1 LRAKQVLERE
11 LTRNPPPLP
20 PTLPL
25 GVLFFR
31 EPFKEN
37 PFPRFLDQNKSHRG
51 RASHHGYAS
60 AKRPAARVDI
70 ADSRRAA
77 SGRVFQSCCS
87 GVHGH
92 AWPLASAFIRGAR
105 FTFRETDASTFL
117 ASSRTPGNAG
127 VVASPIAAAI
137 VFTSALQRAAAP
149 GGRGKPTA
157 ARRQRRKSRPRFP
170 TFGSS
175 RPPIDSCEIS
185 KRPTDGNSRCRVS
198 EINSVR
204 VCKVSAV

>member
-1 LRAKQVLERE
+1 LRETAKQVLERE
-11 LTRNPPPLP
+11 LTRNPPPSPLSRPFHSRAFQEKPLSPILP
-20 PTLPL
+20 
-25 GVLFFR
+25 
-31 EPFKEN
+31 
-37 PFPRFLDQNKSHRG
+37 DQNKSHRG
-51 RASHHGYAS
+51 RASHGSAS

-70 ADSRRAA
+70 AESRRAA

-117 ASSRTPGNAG
+117 ASSRTPGNAD

-137 VFTSALQRAAAP
+137 VFTSALQRATAP

-157 ARRQRRKSRPRFP
+157 AKRARIGRDFQFFDRDHLVRDVEKGSRPFP
-170 TFGSS
+170 
-175 RPPIDSCEIS
+175 
-185 KRPTDGNSRCRVS
+185 KR
-198 EINSVR
+198 
-204 VCKVSAV
+204 